1 MSTKKTE
8 LEKVKGKHYD
18 IAGIST
24 IEILES
30 SAERVDIPRKAIF
43 PICNAVKYLLRCGA
57 KQGESWRDDVAK
69 AENYLHRALT
79 GEWMKEAK

>member
-1 MSTKKTE
+1 MKNDKN
-8 LEKVKGKHYD
+8 EKVKGKHYD

-24 IEILES
+24 IVILES
-30 SAERVDIPRKAIF
+30 IAEREDIPRKAIF

-57 KQGESWRDDVAK
+57 KHGESWRDDVAK